1 MKKKNTYDYDIG
13 NNRLLKIAKN
23 NELVICEKFSAKS
36 ASFTPSRWASL
47 LLCLDEIDHQLE
59 KFAAGQDVAYRM
71 HYGGGWCVS
80 VTSGFYCVDLRKF
93 YLPIGE
99 TEWKP
104 TRIGIALRLSE
115 WATFKNLIDVVRRD
129 HPIVANFTPCFLNQD
144 HTTLEGS
151 QACRECNP
159 YTVTPLPAVL

>member
-1 MKKKNTYDYDIG
+1 MKKRNTYDIG

-23 NELVICEKFSAKS
+23 NNELYIQEKDSARS
-36 ASFTPSRWASL
+36 AAFTASRWASF

-59 KFAAGQDVAYRM
+59 KFAAGRNVAYRN

-80 VTSGFYCVDLRKF
+80 VTSGFHCVDLRKF
-93 YLPIGE
+93 YMPVGE

-115 WATFKNLIDVVRRD
+115 WATFRNLINVVQRD
-129 HPIVANFTPCFLNQD
+129 HLAVANFTPCFLNQD
-144 HTTLEGS
+144 HTTLEGM
-151 QACRECNP
+151 QVCRECNP
-159 YTVTPLPAVL
+159 YTATPFLVVP